1 MSMTVHN
8 EASIAMVTQ
17 TTPAQP
23 KKTDPVRTTATG
35 APAEAS
41 ATKALDSTAKT
52 TEQGTTQKTEET
64 PAAVYEK
71 SQATQDKSPYK
82 INRMSAE
89 DRARIVQQLKDA
101 DAARQEQFAEIMR
114 RMLNG
119 QKKAQ
124 DTAFGFRTADAKTV
138 AQAKADIGEDGYWGV
153 KQTSQRLFD
162 FASALAG
169 DDVEQMRKMQK
180 AMEKGFRLATGAW
193 GKKDLPGICQAT
205 FDRANQ
211 LFEEYYKYK
220 EEEAAKATAA
230 ENNTTEKDTDGK
242 EAGTKDT
249 AKKR

>member
-1 MSMTVHN
+1 MSMTIHN
-8 EASIAMVTQ
+8 EAAVAMATQ
-17 TTPAQP
+17 TTPTP
-23 KKTDPVRTTATG
+23 LKKTDTVTETAEKD
-35 APAEAS
+35 AA
-41 ATKALDSTAKT
+41 
-52 TEQGTTQKTEET
+52 QKTDTT

-71 SQATQDKSPYK
+71 SQAEEDKFPYR

-89 DRARIVQQLKDA
+89 DRARIVQQLKEA
-101 DAARQEQFAEIMR
+101 DAARQEQLAEIMR
-114 RMLNG
+114 RMMNG

-124 DTAFGFRTADAKTV
+124 DIASCFTTADAKTV
-138 AQAKADIGEDGYWGV
+138 AQARADIGEDGYWGV

-249 AKKR
+249 AKKAVGVTERKTT